1 MFFRTSL
8 AAAAAALILVA
19 CGGGDGADEP
29 VFSYDK
35 VVVFGDSLSDTG
47 TYQVGT
53 VNLAGGG
60 RWIVNG
66 VPGSEMWV
74 ERVASQLGLVK
85 PCPAET
91 GLLPNLAGGPVVGEA
106 VAARP
111 GCFNYAQG
119 SSRIT
124 SALGPNSVA
133 LQSIP
138 DANNGG
144 AATQTLGLM
153 AKPVADQMAA
163 HLTAVGGA
171 YTGKE
176 LVTVLAGAN
185 DVFMELAFLG
195 SPPLGAADPAG
206 AVANMAAH
214 GTALGNL
221 VRTQVVA
228 RGAKRVLVIN
238 VPYVSGTP
246 YARALEVSQPGTSG
260 LIDQMV
266 NAFNAALAASLNNV
280 PEVRLGNIYAE
291 SLDQFNNP
299 GNFGVSNRD
308 DVACGANVL
317 SSPPGS
323 PGTALVCN
331 GTNVIM
337 GDVSRYQ
344 YADNVHPTPYGHQLI
359 AEFAQRQLLAAGW

>member
-1 MFFRTSL
+1 MFFRTCL

-19 CGGGDGADEP
+19 CGGGDDKP

-47 TYQVGT
+47 TYKVGT
-53 VNLAGGG
+53 VLAAGGG
-60 RWIVNG
+60 RWIING

-74 ERVASQLGLVK
+74 ERVAAQLGLVK

-91 GLLPNLAGGPVVGEA
+91 GLLPNVAGVVGDA
-106 VAARP
+106 VAAKP

-124 SALGPNSVA
+124 NPLGPNSFA

-144 AATQTLGLM
+144 APTQTLGLM
-153 AKPVADQMAA
+153 AKPVSTQMGA

-195 SPPLGAADPAG
+195 TALGAANPAG
-206 AVANMAAH
+206 AVANMATH

-221 VRTQVVA
+221 VKSQVVA
-228 RGAKRVLVIN
+228 KGAKRVLVIN

-246 YARALEVSQPGTSG
+246 YARGLEVLQPGTSG

-308 DVACGANVL
+308 DVACGPNGL
-317 SSPPGS
+317 SNPPGS

>member
-19 CGGGDGADEP
+19 CGGGDDTP

-47 TYQVGT
+47 TYKVGT
-53 VNLAGGG
+53 VLAAGGG
-60 RWIVNG
+60 RWIING

-91 GLLPNLAGGPVVGEA
+91 GLSPNVPGIVGE
-106 VAARP
+106 VVTLKP

-119 SSRIT
+119 SARIT
-124 SALGPNSVA
+124 SPLGPNSVA
-133 LQSIP
+133 LQGFP
-138 DANNGG
+138 DPVAMTPT
-144 AATQTLGLM
+144 TQTLGLM
-153 AKPVADQMAA
+153 AKPVSTQMAA
-163 HLTAVGGA
+163 HLTAVGGN

-185 DVFMELAFLG
+185 DVFMELAFLNTA
-195 SPPLGAADPAG
+195 LGAADPAG
-206 AVANMAAH
+206 AVANMAMH
-214 GTALGNL
+214 GTALGDL
-221 VRTQVVA
+221 VKSQVVA
-228 RGAKRVLVIN
+228 RGAKRVLVLN

-246 YARALEVSQPGTSG
+246 YARDLGLATNT

-280 PEVRLGNIYAE
+280 AGVRLADAYTDSKA
-291 SLDQFNNP
+291 QFDNP
-299 GNFGVSNRD
+299 SNFGIVNRD
-308 DVACGANVL
+308 VRACGANL
-317 SSPPGS
+317 LGGS
-323 PGTALVCN
+323 ALVCT
-331 GTNVIM
+331 GSNVIA
-337 GDVSRYQ
+337 GNVSNYL
-344 YADNVHPTPYGHQLI
+344 YADDVHPTPYGHQLL
-359 AEFAQRQLLAAGW
+359 AEFAQRQLVTAGW

>member
-1 MFFRTSL
+1 MFLRTSL

-19 CGGGDGADEP
+19 CGGGDDPA
-29 VFSYDK
+29 FSYDK
-35 VVVFGDSLSDTG
+35 VVVFGDSLSDVG
-47 TYQVGT
+47 TYKVGT
-53 VNLAGGG
+53 VLAAGGG

-66 VPGSEMWV
+66 VPGSEIWV
-74 ERVASQLGLVK
+74 ERVAAGLGLVK
-85 PCPAET
+85 PCAAET
-91 GLLPNLAGGPVVGEA
+91 GLLPNVAGVVGAA
-106 VAARP
+106 VATQP

-119 SSRIT
+119 SARIT
-124 SALGPNSVA
+124 NPLGPNSVA
-133 LQSIP
+133 LQAVP

-144 AATQTLGLM
+144 APTQTLGLM
-153 AKPVADQMAA
+153 AKPMQTQMAA
-163 HLTAVGGA
+163 HLSAVGGT

-195 SPPLGAADPAG
+195 TGLGAANPAG

-214 GTALGNL
+214 GTALGGL
-221 VRTQVVA
+221 IKTQVLA
-228 RGAKRVLVIN
+228 KGAKRVLVLN

-246 YARALEVSQPGTSG
+246 YARSLDVAQPGTSA

-266 NAFNAALAASLNNV
+266 TAFNAALAASLTNV
-280 PEVRLGNIYAE
+280 AGLRLADFYTE
-291 SLDQFNNP
+291 SLTQFNNP

-308 DVACGANVL
+308 DVACGPNAL
-317 SSPPGS
+317 SNPPGS

-331 GTNVIM
+331 GTNVIA
-337 GDVSRYQ
+337 GNVSRYQ

-359 AEFAQRQLLAAGW
+359 AEYAQRQLVAAGWN

>member
-1 MFFRTSL
+1 MFFRTHL

-19 CGGGDGADEP
+19 CGGGDETP

-47 TYQVGT
+47 TYKVGT
-53 VNLAGGG
+53 VNAAGGG

-91 GLLPNLAGGPVVGEA
+91 GLRPNLPGVVGAA
-106 VAARP
+106 VATQP

-119 SSRIT
+119 SARIT
-124 SALGPNSVA
+124 SPLGPNSFA
-133 LQSIP
+133 LQSVP

-144 AATQTLGLM
+144 APTQTLGLM
-153 AKPVADQMAA
+153 AKPMSSQMAA

-195 SPPLGAADPAG
+195 TALGAASPAG
-206 AVANMAAH
+206 AVANMAMH
-214 GTALGNL
+214 GTALGDL
-221 VRTQVVA
+221 VKSEVLGK
-228 RGAKRVLVIN
+228 GAKRVLVLN

-246 YARALEVSQPGTSG
+246 YARDLDVSQPGTNA

-280 PEVRLGNIYAE
+280 AGVRLADAYTDSKA
-291 SLDQFNNP
+291 QFDNP
-299 GNFGVSNRD
+299 GNFGIVNRD
-308 DVACGANVL
+308 VRACANNL
-317 SSPPGS
+317 LGGS
-323 PGTALVCN
+323 ALVCN
-331 GTNVIM
+331 GTNVIA
-337 GDVSRYQ
+337 GNVSNHL
-344 YADNVHPTPYGHQLI
+344 YADDVHPTPFGHQLL
-359 AEFAQRQLLAAGW
+359 AEFAQRQLVAAGW

>member
-1 MFFRTSL
+1 MFLRTSL

-19 CGGGDGADEP
+19 CGGGDDGPA
-29 VFSYDK
+29 FSYDK

-47 TYQVGT
+47 TYKVGT
-53 VNLAGGG
+53 VLAAGGG

-74 ERVASQLGLVK
+74 ERVAAQLGLVK

-91 GLLPNLAGGPVVGEA
+91 GLRPNVAGVVGD
-106 VAARP
+106 VVTSKP

-124 SALGPNSVA
+124 SPLGPNSFA

-144 AATQTLGLM
+144 APTQTLGLM
-153 AKPVADQMAA
+153 AKPVSTQLAA
-163 HLTAVGGA
+163 HLTAVGGT

-195 SPPLGAADPAG
+195 TALGAASPAG
-206 AVANMAAH
+206 AVSNMAAH
-214 GTALGNL
+214 GTALGDL
-221 VRTQVVA
+221 VKSQVVA
-228 RGAKRVLVIN
+228 KGAKRVLVIN

-246 YARALEVSQPGTSG
+246 YARGLDVLQPGTNA

-266 NAFNAALAASLNNV
+266 NAFNSALAASLNNV

-308 DVACGANVL
+308 SVACGPNAL
-317 SSPPGS
+317 SNPPGD
-323 PGTALVCN
+323 PGTALVCT
-331 GTNVIM
+331 GVNVIA

>member
-19 CGGGDGADEP
+19 CGGGDDGP

-35 VVVFGDSLSDTG
+35 VVVFGDSLSDGG
-47 TYQVGT
+47 TYRVGT
-53 VNLAGGG
+53 VLAAGGG
-60 RWIVNG
+60 RWIING

-74 ERVASQLGLVK
+74 ERVASQLGLVR

-91 GLLPNLAGGPVVGEA
+91 GLLPNLGGAVVGEA

-119 SSRIT
+119 SARIT
-124 SALGPNSVA
+124 NPLGPNSVA

-144 AATQTLGLM
+144 APTQTLGLM
-153 AKPVADQMAA
+153 AKPIASQMAA
-163 HLTAVGGA
+163 HLTAAGGN

-185 DVFMELAFLG
+185 DVFMELAFIG
-195 SPPLGAADPAG
+195 TALGAANPAG

-221 VRTQVVA
+221 VKSQVVA

-246 YARALEVSQPGTSG
+246 YARGLEVLQPGTNG

-308 DVACGANVL
+308 AVACGPNAL
-317 SSPPGS
+317 SNPPGS

-331 GTNVIM
+331 GTNVIT
-337 GDVSRYQ
+337 GNVSRYQ
-344 YADNVHPTPYGHQLI
+344 YADDVHPTPYGHQLI

>member
-19 CGGGDGADEP
+19 CGGGDDEP
-29 VFSYDK
+29 VFTYDK

-47 TYQVGT
+47 TYKVGT
-53 VNLAGGG
+53 VLAAGGG
-60 RWIVNG
+60 RWIING

-91 GLLPNLAGGPVVGEA
+91 GLLPNFTGGPVVGA
-106 VAARP
+106 VVATQP

-119 SSRIT
+119 SARIT
-124 SALGPNSVA
+124 NPLGPNSFA

-144 AATQTLGLM
+144 APTQTLGLM
-153 AKPVADQMAA
+153 AKPVVNQMAA

-195 SPPLGAADPAG
+195 TALGAVDASG

-221 VRTQVVA
+221 VKTQVVA
-228 RGAKRVLVIN
+228 KGAKRVLVIN

-246 YARALEVSQPGTSG
+246 YARGLDVQLPGTNV
-260 LIDQMV
+260 LIDQLV
-266 NAFNAALAASLNNV
+266 NAFNTALATSLNNV

-299 GNFGVSNRD
+299 AKFGVSNRND
-308 DVACGANVL
+308 LACGPNAL
-317 SSPPGS
+317 SNPPGS

-331 GTNVIM
+331 GTNVVM

-344 YADNVHPTPYGHQLI
+344 YADDVHPTPYGHQLI